1 MVRSTSISLNN
12 QGFALIK
19 QNRYVDAAEILREA
33 LLLLKS
39 EAKTCDGILD
49 LNETNDQPTEHCDRE
64 MSSSDDEILFESKD
78 TFENT
83 NFKLQDSP
91 MSSSV
96 HEYVYSSPIFLFNAS
111 ENEFRD
117 RFFVITFNLGL
128 ANHLEALSQDQTGGD
143 VSESS
148 DHLKMVAKQLYELA
162 LQIERCDGNYG
173 FHITA
178 AIFNN
183 LATISRTLPNGE
195 ETDADKYDELL
206 LKCLCY
212 FVETSNVFTST
223 TAYRGFVANAFRR
236 ILKCNVAAAA

>member
-1 MVRSTSISLNN
+1 
-12 QGFALIK
+12 
-19 QNRYVDAAEILREA
+19 
-33 LLLLKS
+33 
-39 EAKTCDGILD
+39 
-49 LNETNDQPTEHCDRE
+49 
-64 MSSSDDEILFESKD
+64 
-78 TFENT
+78 
-83 NFKLQDSP
+83 
-91 MSSSV
+91 
-96 HEYVYSSPIFLFNAS
+96 LFNAS

-183 LATISRTLPNGE
+183 LSNISRALSNGE
-195 ETDADKYDELL
+195 ETDAEKYDELL

-212 FVETSNVFTST
+212 FVETSNVFTAT
-223 TAYRGFVANAFRR
+223 KAYRGFMATPLVAF
-236 ILKCNVAAAA
+236 